1 MKKLLLVGAMLIA
14 ACSCAQADVRAR
26 WSLNFTPT
34 YEDAG
39 VKSKTTMV
47 RLALEFISPDG
58 KDPWQLRQYHAY
70 HIFDNGGQLDYNYWV
85 FDRVLTIISGPMPV
99 YLWRGKFPDM
109 AQASNK
115 HSTLKSLA
123 SLAKEPTV
131 PSFILNRWVPIP

>member
-58 KDPWQLRQYHAY
+58 KTLGNCGNTTP
-70 HIFDNGGQLDYNYWV
+70 
-85 FDRVLTIISGPMPV
+85 IISSITAGSLITTIG
-99 YLWRGKFPDM
+99 YLIGY
-109 AQASNK
+109 
-115 HSTLKSLA
+115 
-123 SLAKEPTV
+123 
-131 PSFILNRWVPIP
+131 